1 MKIGILGYGKMGK
14 EVEKKI
20 LQKGYSVAFT
30 INSKNTQDLNSY
42 TLQKSDVVIEFSN
55 PEIAFQNIKF
65 CIENQTPVVCGTT
78 GWLDKINDITKL
90 CKIHNGTFLHSPNFS
105 IGMNLFFEINNY
117 ISKLMVNKNY
127 DILIEEIHHN
137 MKKDRPSGTAI
148 KISNDIDEIRLN
160 KKEKIP
166 IVSKRIGDIKGEH
179 TVKYI
184 SEFDDIHISHK
195 AKNRQG
201 FASGALLA
209 AEFIQNKKGIF
220 TMADV
225 INNI

>member
-1 MKIGILGYGKMGK
+1 MKIGLLGYGKMGK

-30 INSKNTQDLNSY
+30 IHSKNTQDLNSY

-55 PEIAFQNIKF
+55 PEVAFQNIKF

-78 GWLDKINDITKL
+78 GWLDKMNDITKL
-90 CKIHNGTFLHSPNFS
+90 CKIHNSTFLHSPNFS

-117 ISKLMVNKNY
+117 ISKLMANKNY

-160 KKEKIP
+160 KKEKTP

-184 SEFDDIHISHK
+184 SEFDDIYISHK

>member
-1 MKIGILGYGKMGK
+1 MKIGLLGYGKMGK

-20 LQKGYSVAFT
+20 LQKGYSVAFK
-30 INSKNTQDLNSY
+30 INSKNTKDLNSS
-42 TLQKSDVVIEFSN
+42 TLKKSDVVIEFSN

-65 CIENQTPVVCGTT
+65 CIENQTPIVCGTT
-78 GWLDKINDITKL
+78 GWLDKINDVSKL
-90 CKIHNGTFLHSPNFS
+90 CKTHNGTVLHAPNFS

-117 ISKLMVNKNY
+117 MSKLMKNKNY
-127 DILIEEIHHN
+127 DILIEETHHH
-137 MKKDRPSGTAI
+137 MKKDSPSGTAI
-148 KISNDIDEIRLN
+148 KISNDIKKIQLN
-160 KKEKIP
+160 AKEKIH
-166 IVSKRIGDIKGEH
+166 IVSKRIGDVKGEH

-184 SEFDDIHISHK
+184 SEFDDIYISHK
-195 AKNRQG
+195 ANNRQG

>member
-148 KISNDIDEIRLN
+148 KISNDIDKIRLN
-160 KKEKIP
+160 KKEKTP
-166 IVSKRIGDIKGEH
+166 IFSKRIGDIKGEH